1 MFKDF
6 TNNSKPWLISHKG
19 RWYKLVLES
28 STNKKSMVTK
38 PLFSD
43 KIMHAFNQSGKNMLI
58 VSYTEIKVISYNTA
72 ERIGTKLY

>member
-1 MFKDF
+1 M
-6 TNNSKPWLISHKG
+6 
-19 RWYKLVLES
+19 LES
-28 STNKKSMVTK
+28 STNKKSMVAK